1 MLSKTVTDNYDYIKE
16 SLESGIDSD
25 TVNLVVNDL
34 LDKSDTIGRTPKQVK
49 KAIDAV
55 VSMKS
60 DENKIDTSR
69 LSNYVKENS
78 VKIYS
83 ALNSGLSSEDI
94 ARKLMSSLENSSDK
108 NGMEELRF
116 VTQLVSKMKEKELK
130 LKLQKENEKGVSYV
144 KKN

>member
-69 LSNYVKENS
+69 LSKYVKENS

>member
-16 SLESGIDSD
+16 SLENGIDSD

-94 ARKLMSSLENSSDK
+94 ARRLMSSLENSSDK
-108 NGMEELRF
+108 KGMEELRF

>member
-94 ARKLMSSLENSSDK
+94 ARRLMSSLENSSDK
-108 NGMEELRF
+108 KGMEELRF

>member
-108 NGMEELRF
+108 KGMEELRF

>member
-16 SLESGIDSD
+16 SLENGIDSD

-60 DENKIDTSR
+60 DENKIYTSR

-108 NGMEELRF
+108 KGMEELRF

>member
-16 SLESGIDSD
+16 SLENGIDSD

-60 DENKIDTSR
+60 DENTIDTSR

-94 ARKLMSSLENSSDK
+94 ARRLMSSLENSSDK
-108 NGMEELRF
+108 KGMEELRF
-116 VTQLVSKMKEKELK
+116 VTRLVSKMKEKE
-130 LKLQKENEKGVSYV
+130 LQKENEKGVSYV

>member
-1 MLSKTVTDNYDYIKE
+1 MLSKTVTDNYNYIKK
-16 SLESGIDSD
+16 SLENGIDSD
-25 TVNLVVNDL
+25 TVNSVVNDL

-94 ARKLMSSLENSSDK
+94 SRRLMSSLENSSDK
-108 NGMEELRF
+108 KGMEELRF
-116 VTQLVSKMKEKELK
+116 VTRLVSKMKEKE
-130 LKLQKENEKGVSYV
+130 LQKENEKGVSYV

>member
-1 MLSKTVTDNYDYIKE
+1 MLSKTVADNYDYIKE
-16 SLESGIDSD
+16 SLENGIDSD

-108 NGMEELRF
+108 KGMEELRF

>member
-16 SLESGIDSD
+16 SLENGIDSD

-108 NGMEELRF
+108 KGMEELRF
-116 VTQLVSKMKEKELK
+116 VTQLISKMKEKEFK
-130 LKLQKENEKGVSYV
+130 IKLQNKNEKGVSYV

>member
-16 SLESGIDSD
+16 SLENGIDSD

-94 ARKLMSSLENSSDK
+94 ARRLMSSLENSSDK
-108 NGMEELRF
+108 KGMEELRF
-116 VTQLVSKMKEKELK
+116 VTRLVSKMKEKE
-130 LKLQKENEKGVSYV
+130 LQKENEKGVSYV

>member
-16 SLESGIDSD
+16 SLENGIDSD

-108 NGMEELRF
+108 KGMEELRF

>member
-16 SLESGIDSD
+16 SLENGIDSD

-94 ARKLMSSLENSSDK
+94 ARKLMFSLENSSDK
-108 NGMEELRF
+108 KGMEELRF
-116 VTQLVSKMKEKELK
+116 VTRLVSKMKEKELK

-144 KKN
+144 KKS

>member
-16 SLESGIDSD
+16 SLENGIDSD

-94 ARKLMSSLENSSDK
+94 ARRLMSSLENSSDK
-108 NGMEELRF
+108 KGMEELRF

-130 LKLQKENEKGVSYV
+130 LKLQEENEKGVSYV